1 MKRSATHTLTLA
13 AALMLMIL
21 TACGSVR
28 HTQRGQQKPQS
39 GLTKPLTSQQQN
51 ALVKETK
58 KWIGTRYQYGGHSRK
73 GTDCSGMV
81 MEVYLAVCGIA
92 LPRSSRE
99 QQAFCQSI
107 NKKDLVEGDLIFFCT
122 GSAGRVSH
130 VGMYIGD
137 GKMVH
142 ASTSKGVIISRLDER
157 YYQRTYHSSGR
168 VMALA
173 SSPAAPKA
181 PKVEKAPKSEKAPE
195 APKTTNA
202 PAVTTPP
209 SPAVTAPAI
218 ELDDLLDAKVDS
230 IYTNMFD

>member
-1 MKRSATHTLTLA
+1 
-13 AALMLMIL
+13 MLMIM
-21 TACGSVR
+21 TACGPAM
-28 HTQRGQQKPQS
+28 HTQRGRGQQRPGTSQK
-39 GLTKPLTSQQQN
+39 LTSQQQN
-51 ALVKETK
+51 ALVKEAK

-81 MEVYLAVCGIA
+81 MEVYLAVCNLS

-107 NKKDLVEGDLIFFCT
+107 NKKDLTAGDLIFFCT
-122 GSAGRVSH
+122 GSSGRVSH

-142 ASTSKGVIISRLDER
+142 ASTSKGVIISGLDER

-173 SSPAAPKA
+173 STSATTKA
-181 PKVEKAPKSEKAPE
+181 PKGEKATKTVKAPE
-195 APKTTNA
+195 APKTTKA
-202 PAVTTPP
+202 PATTTPP
-209 SPAVTAPAI
+209 SAPAAAPAI

-230 IYTNMFD
+230 IYINMFD